1 MTEAADAQQLRP
13 GGKPERPDGDERS
26 HGDDR
31 SDGGEIRISAIAPA
45 GGPGGP
51 GTPPDLAAVQRRTVK
66 VLMSAQ
72 VVAGIGMGSM
82 LSSGGLLVERLTGSE
97 GAAGLATTMTTLG
110 AALLSVPL
118 AALSRARGRRT
129 GLGVGWLVAA
139 AGALTVL
146 AAARLG
152 WFPLMLA
159 GMLLV
164 GSGTAANLQSRYAA
178 ADLATSAT
186 RARSLSL
193 VVWSTTLGSVLG
205 PNLSGPGEAVA
216 RALALPEAAGTFVFS
231 VAAFLA
237 GWLVIRLRL
246 RPDPLLL
253 AAAAQAGAAAGSA
266 EREGNPAPAARQPA
280 FLARMGTAMRHVATR
295 PAALTGLTAL
305 VIGHAVMVSVMTMT
319 PVHLAHHGASLS
331 VVGFTISLHIAGM
344 YALSPLVGWA
354 ADRLGRVP
362 VILLG
367 QAVYVLATL
376 LAGTSGGDRWAV
388 TAGLFLLGAGWSCA
402 TVAGSTLLTES
413 IDAEHRSEV
422 QGVSDTLMNLV
433 GAAGGALSGGLVA
446 FVGYG
451 GLNAAAA
458 VLVVPVSACALFFSL
473 RTRSTR

>member
-1 MTEAADAQQLRP
+1 MTEAADAQQTPPTTAEP
-13 GGKPERPDGDERS
+13 GEAGKPEGAEGFEEPGS
-26 HGDDR
+26 
-31 SDGGEIRISAIAPA
+31 SIPA
-45 GGPGGP
+45 
-51 GTPPDLAAVQRRTVK
+51 PPDLAAVQRRTVK

-82 LSSGGLLVERLTGSE
+82 LSSGGLLVEHLTGSE

-118 AALSRARGRRT
+118 AALSRARGRRS
-129 GLGVGWLVAA
+129 GLGLGWLIAA

-193 VVWSTTLGSVLG
+193 VVWSTTVGSVLG

-216 RALALPEAAGTFVFS
+216 RVLGVPEAAGTFVFS
-231 VAAFLA
+231 VAAFVA
-237 GWLVIRLRL
+237 GWAVIRLRL

-253 AAAAQAGAAAGSA
+253 AAGRDAAAVAG
-266 EREGNPAPAARQPA
+266 PAVRQPA
-280 FLARMGTAMRHVATR
+280 FFARMSTAMRHVATR
-295 PAALTGLTAL
+295 PAALTGLIAL

-367 QAVYVLATL
+367 QAFYVVATL
-376 LAGTSGGDRWAV
+376 LAGTSGGSRWAV
-388 TAGLFLLGAGWSCA
+388 TAGLFLLGVGWSCA

-413 IDAEHRSEV
+413 IDAAHRSEV

-446 FVGYG
+446 LVGYG

-458 VLVVPVSACALFFSL
+458 VLVLPVSACALFFSL
-473 RTRSTR
+473 RTRSTL